1 MSFNCLITTLGQAK
15 IAAAIAAGTQINATE
30 IAIGD
35 GNGNDTIPAVGQTAL
50 VREVYRTNVSSIT
63 VNASNTSQV
72 IFEAVITASVGG
84 WTARELGLFDNT
96 GSLIAVANIG
106 SVYKPTASEGSARE
120 MVVRIY
126 AQVDQVAAINLVVDP
141 SFYVAT
147 RSWVQSNYSIAAL
160 LPGGTTGQILRKKS
174 NASGDTEWANPLSA
188 QNVTVDV
195 VTEIQTLAAGQTVV
209 NLATANTTGTAIYV
223 EGIRLRPNQYTI
235 NSTTQ
240 LTLAQSYPAN
250 SKLLAVQND
259 PNASLDFARKTL
271 NLSDLSSASA
281 ARANLGLGTIATAA
295 AADYLTVA
303 AGLAK
308 AGGTMTGP
316 IVLAANPTA
325 ALQAAPKQ
333 YVDGTLVTSANG
345 YTRLP
350 NGLIIQWGTGAS
362 AGSYGVQTIAF
373 PIAFTTAVLNVI
385 VVGTS
390 SNNVSGAHDENNWKV
405 CVSPAPTLTNFQCF
419 NSWTGS
425 QGTSNAPKWLAIG
438 Y

>member
-15 IAAAIAAGTQINATE
+15 IAAAIANGTTVSATH

-35 GNGNDTIPAVGQTAL
+35 GNGNGTTPAVSQTAL
-50 VREVYRTNVSSIT
+50 VREVYRTTVSSIS
-63 VNASNTSQV
+63 VNPANSSQI

-84 WTARELGLFDNT
+84 WTARELGLFDAA
-96 GSLIAVANIG
+96 GDLIAVANIG

-160 LPGGTTGQILRKKS
+160 LPGGTTGQILRKRS
-174 NASGDTEWANPLSA
+174 NTSGDTEWANPLSA

-195 VTEIQTLAAGQTVV
+195 VTEIQTLAASQTAVT
-209 NLATANTTGTAIYV
+209 LATATTNGMAVYV

-235 NSTTQ
+235 TSSTQ
-240 LTLAQSYPAN
+240 FTLAQSYPAG

-259 PNASLDFARKTL
+259 PNASLDFARKSL
-271 NLSDLSSASA
+271 NLSDLASASS
-281 ARANLGLGTIATAA
+281 ARANLGLGSIATAA

-316 IVLAANPTA
+316 IVLAANPTT
-325 ALQAAPKQ
+325 ALQAATKQ
-333 YVDGTLVTSANG
+333 YVDGTSLSASPG
-345 YTRLP
+345 YTKLP
-350 NGLIIQWGTGAS
+350 NGLIIQWGRYFNYGAFNTVTLPIS
-362 AGSYGVQTIAF
+362 F
-373 PIAFTTAVLNVI
+373 PTAVLWVI
-385 VVGTS
+385 GQTDVISTSVDNYSTSAGKNGTS
-390 SNNVSGAHDENNWKV
+390 LSSILVTDDGAGCYWM
-405 CVSPAPTLTNFQCF
+405 
-419 NSWTGS
+419 
-425 QGTSNAPKWLAIG
+425 AIG

>member
-1 MSFNCLITTLGQAK
+1 M
-15 IAAAIAAGTQINATE
+15 
-30 IAIGD
+30 
-35 GNGNDTIPAVGQTAL
+35 
-50 VREVYRTNVSSIT
+50 
-63 VNASNTSQV
+63 VNPQDSSQV

-84 WTARELGLFDNT
+84 WTARELGLFDNA
-96 GSLIAVANIG
+96 GVLIAVANIG
-106 SVYKPTASEGSARE
+106 AVYKPLATEGSARE

-126 AQVDQVAAINLVVDP
+126 AQVNQTGAINLVVDP
-141 SFYVAT
+141 SFFIAT
-147 RSWVQSNYSIAAL
+147 RSWVQSNFSLAAL

-195 VTEIQTLAAGQTVV
+195 VTEIQNLASGQTVV

-223 EGIRLRPNQYTI
+223 EGIRLRPNQYTV

-240 LTLAQSYPAN
+240 FTLAQSYPAN

-259 PNASLDFARKTL
+259 PNASLDFARKSL
-271 NLSDLSSASA
+271 NLSDLASASS

-316 IVLAANPTA
+316 IVLPGNPTT
-325 ALQAAPKQ
+325 ALQAATKA
-333 YVDGTLVTSANG
+333 YVDGTISTGSSG
-345 YTRLP
+345 YMRLP
-350 NGLIIQWGTGAS
+350 SGIIVQWLTGPNSVSEGTTYAPL
-362 AGSYGVQTIAF
+362 AF
-373 PIAFTTAVLNVI
+373 PMTFPNACIQAFVTTKGNGTVLADI
-385 VVGTS
+385 VFILTS
-390 SNNVSGAHDENNWKV
+390 FTASSVTVFPQFFAGG
-405 CVSPAPTLTNFQCF
+405 
-419 NSWTGS
+419 GS
-425 QGTSNAPKWLAIG
+425 QNLNSPIILAIG